1 MGQTILKAADIKKV
15 FPGVVALDGVRLD
28 IEAGEVHALLGEN
41 GAGKS
46 TFLKILAG
54 AQPSDGGSMLFNGQ
68 PLDPAD
74 TPLARQRLGI
84 VTIYQE
90 FNLLPAM
97 TIAENMYLGREPLR
111 RNGLIDWRR
120 MYRDAQKVIDDLGL
134 DLDPR
139 MPVRV
144 LSVAEQQ
151 MVEISKALT
160 MNARLIIMD
169 EPTAALSGKEVDK
182 LHEIIHGLRAKGI
195 SIIYVTHRLI
205 EVTAVCDRFTVFRD
219 GRYVDTRPVAG
230 STVQDMVRLMVG
242 RDVEFQRRRDRFAG
256 DRVMLEVRGVS
267 RAGSATDPHACVLTD
282 LSVQVRAGEIVGFA
296 GLVGAGRTELA
307 RVIFGAD
314 GCDSGVIMVDGR
326 TASIRTPSDAI
337 AAGIA
342 LVPED
347 RKQQGCFLP
356 HSIRHNM
363 SLPSLKRLSK
373 WKFFVDEAGERAL
386 IADYTRKLGIR
397 MANDEVAIG
406 TLSGGNQQK
415 VLLARCMALHP
426 KVLIVDEPTRGIDIG
441 AKAEVHQVLFEM
453 AKAGVAVIVIS
464 SELPEVMAVS
474 DRIITFRE
482 GRITGSLPAE
492 DATEEEL
499 MSLMALGGPAS
510 SPASSSLPGSGA
522 AAHAHAAH

>member
-1 MGQTILKAADIKKV
+1 MGQAILRAADIRKA
-15 FPGVVALDGVRLD
+15 FPGVVALDGVRM
-28 IEAGEVHALLGEN
+28 EVEPGEVHALLGEN

-54 AQPSDGGSMLFNGQ
+54 AQPCDGGELLFAGER
-68 PLDPAD
+68 LEPAE
-74 TPLARQRLGI
+74 TPIDRQNRGI

-111 RNGLIDWRR
+111 GNGLIDWRR
-120 MYRDAQKVIDDLGL
+120 MYRDARKVIDELGLGL
-134 DLDPR
+134 DPR
-139 MPVRV
+139 TPVRV

-182 LHEIIHGLRAKGI
+182 LHSIIRDLKAKGI
-195 SIIYVTHRLI
+195 AIIYVTHRLV

-219 GRYVDTRPVAG
+219 GRYVATRPVEGA
-230 STVQDMVRLMVG
+230 TVEDMVRLMVG
-242 RDVEFQRRRDRFAG
+242 RDVEFQRRRERYARDH
-256 DRVMLEVRGVS
+256 VMLEVRGVS
-267 RAGSATDPHACVLTD
+267 RAGRPGEPHATILRD

-307 RVIFGAD
+307 RIIFGAD
-314 GCDSGVIMVDGR
+314 GCDSGLIAVDGK
-326 TASIRTPSDAI
+326 AVPLKSPGDAL

-356 HSIRHNM
+356 HSIRHNL

-373 WKFFVDEAGERAL
+373 WKFFVDEKAERQL
-386 IADYTRKLGIR
+386 IEDYRRKFGIK

-415 VLLARCMALHP
+415 VLLARCMALKP
-426 KVLIVDEPTRGIDIG
+426 KVLIVDEPTRGIDVG

-453 AKAGVAVIVIS
+453 ARAGVAVIVIS
-464 SELPEVMAVS
+464 SELPEVMAVA
-474 DRIITFRE
+474 DRIVTFRE
-482 GRITGSLPAE
+482 GRITGSLDADE
-492 DATEEEL
+492 ATEERL
-499 MSLMALGGPAS
+499 MSLMALGAGP
-510 SPASSSLPGSGA
+510 GGTVR
-522 AAHAHAAH
+522 HIHAAH